1 MTKQNLG
8 FIAPFALNILA
19 YVLVW
24 NIFFADKE
32 AAPAAIQ
39 NEVPAAFL
47 EEMETKEDGA
57 YIAKENDLLLTAM
70 NDQ

>member
-1 MTKQNLG
+1 MTKQNIG

-19 YVLVW
+19 YILVW
-24 NIFFADKE
+24 NVFFSDTE
-32 AAPAAIQ
+32 ATSNAAQ

-47 EEMETKEDGA
+47 EEMETTEDGV
-57 YIAKENDLLLTAM
+57 YITKENDLLLTAM

>member
-24 NIFFADKE
+24 NVFFTDSKE
-32 AAPAAIQ
+32 TPAATQ
-39 NEVPAAFL
+39 NEIPAAFL
-47 EEMETKEDGA
+47 EEMEPTEDGV

-70 NDQ
+70 NEQ